1 MGGYGAWDLANH
13 APEKLAGV
21 VSMCGGGDA
30 SVAEKLKKL
39 PIWVFHGE
47 QDNVV
52 PLSGSQAIADA
63 VSAAGGT
70 ARLTILKD
78 RGHDIAEVAYKN
90 QELIDWLM
98 QQRRS
103 APKTP

>member
-1 MGGYGAWDLANH
+1 
-13 APEKLAGV
+13 
-21 VSMCGGGDA
+21 
-30 SVAEKLKKL
+30 
-39 PIWVFHGE
+39 
-47 QDNVV
+47 VV